1 MKAKDYSTTLSNLCN
16 LIDRFKSGERLSAK
30 QISNEYSVSI
40 RTAQRYINFIK
51 DAGFNLLKENKS
63 YYLKRNIDSKEIVFE
78 AIESLA
84 KNAGIEKEILPLLK
98 ELKNTAE
105 ENVFYSKLDIEKI
118 DTATFSKIEYAI
130 SNNLIIEMKYKMDN
144 KIKDMKIKPL
154 KISNFDGYWYV
165 NALNHKDEY
174 RTYHIRS
181 IKQLKVTNEKFTPNR
196 ELLKNLD
203 KAVNIWF
210 DPQKEFIS
218 VELFADEY
226 ATKYLKRIPISK
238 TQKICENNDKTST
251 IYLEITNS
259 NEIIRKLLMWIPNLK
274 VLSPKWLKEEVDNM
288 IKEYLLDYLE
298 KE

>member
-1 MKAKDYSTTLSNLCN
+1 MKAKDYSTTLRNLYD
-16 LIDRFKSGERLSAK
+16 LIERFKRGETLSTK
-30 QISNEYSVSI
+30 QIANDYDVSI

-130 SNNLIIEMKYKMDN
+130 SNNLIIEMKYRMDN
-144 KIKDMKIKPL
+144 KIKDMKMKPL

-165 NALNHKDEY
+165 NALNRENKY

-210 DPQKEFIS
+210 DPEAEPIL

-238 TQKICENNDKTST
+238 TQKIIENPDKTST
-251 IYLEITNS
+251 IYIEITNS
-259 NEIIRKLLMWIPNLK
+259 NEIIRKLLMWIPNLR
-274 VLSPKWLKEEVDNM
+274 VLSPKWLKEEVDE
-288 IKEYLLDYLE
+288 IWKSYLE
-298 KE
+298 CN